1 MDLVS
6 QIMSFES
13 GELDDK
19 ETLELFSGLVKS
31 GQAWSLQGCYG
42 RSAQQLIQSGY
53 LSKKGKIL
61 KFPS

>member
-19 ETLELFSGLVKS
+19 GMLNLFSELVKT
-31 GQAWSLQGCYG
+31 GKAWSLQGSYG
-42 RSAQQLIQSGY
+42 RSATQLIESGY

-61 KFPS
+61 KTP